1 MERVGTLIHKLQEQF
16 ANQQSAQ
23 HLMHTTQMLLAELQ
37 QQTTNQPVGKVAVTM
52 PFTINHAPVQAEEAK
67 PIATAQAISSFSST
81 IHSIEEVIAEP
92 ISTAVEPIVKAAPI
106 EAPIIAA
113 ATQALEE
120 PAVTNNV
127 TTSWL
132 FDPISTT
139 IPTLAQH
146 EELSKQ
152 ENSLNPST
160 KEVFELKD
168 VLALEEEKENLN
180 DKLKEN
186 KTEVAALLQG
196 TPVKDLRK
204 AIGINDRY
212 LFINEL
218 FRGDENMYERSI
230 KTINSFNIYPEAE
243 YWIQR
248 ELKVKLGW
256 LEEVEAVK
264 IFDQLVKRRFS

>member
-1 MERVGTLIHKLQEQF
+1 MERVGTLINKLQEQF
-16 ANQQSAQ
+16 AEQQSADR
-23 HLMHTTQMLLAELQ
+23 LMQTTQMLLAELQ
-37 QQTTNQPVGKVAVTM
+37 QSQIADISGKVAVIM
-52 PFTINHAPVQAEEAK
+52 PFNGATIPEKVYNPSVEVLNKEIEPINVVQEAAPNLNVLVETNLEVPIETTITEQIITSENIKEEAPV
-67 PIATAQAISSFSST
+67 T
-81 IHSIEEVIAEP
+81 HG
-92 ISTAVEPIVKAAPI
+92 
-106 EAPIIAA
+106 
-113 ATQALEE
+113 
-120 PAVTNNV
+120 
-127 TTSWL
+127 WL
-132 FDPISTT
+132 FDPIVPA
-139 IPTLAQH
+139 IPTIDQH
-146 EELSKQ
+146 VEKEAPIVVKPI
-152 ENSLNPST
+152 E

-168 VLALEEEKENLN
+168 VLFQEENQENLN

-186 KTEVAALLQG
+186 KTEIATILQG
-196 TPVKDLRK
+196 SPVKDLRK

-256 LEEVEAVK
+256 IEDHEAVK

>member
-1 MERVGTLIHKLQEQF
+1 MERVGTLINKLQEQF
-16 ANQQSAQ
+16 ASQQSADKLLQ
-23 HLMHTTQMLLAELQ
+23 TTQMLLAELQ
-37 QQTTNQPVGKVAVTM
+37 QTQKTDVIGKVAVIM
-52 PFTINHAPVQAEEAK
+52 PFNSAIIQDKDYNTTVESIESDVESVNVIHEVEPTLSVVTE
-67 PIATAQAISSFSST
+67 PIA
-81 IHSIEEVIAEP
+81 EVP
-92 ISTAVEPIVKAAPI
+92 IQPTLVEQITLKEAVKD
-106 EAPIIAA
+106 EA
-113 ATQALEE
+113 T
-120 PAVTNNV
+120 VTHA
-127 TTSWL
+127 WL
-132 FDPISTT
+132 FDPIVPN
-139 IPTLAQH
+139 IPTIDQH
-146 EELSKQ
+146 VEKETPLVEKPL
-152 ENSLNPST
+152 E

-168 VLALEEEKENLN
+168 VLYQEENQENLN

-186 KTEVAALLQG
+186 KTEIAAILQG
-196 TPVKDLRK
+196 SPVKDLRK

-256 LEEVEAVK
+256 IEDHEAVK

>member
-1 MERVGTLIHKLQEQF
+1 MERVGTLINKLHEQF
-16 ANQQSAQ
+16 AQEQSADK
-23 HLMHTTQMLLAELQ
+23 LLLTTQMLLAELQ
-37 QQTTNQPVGKVAVTM
+37 QLQVTNIPGKVSVIM
-52 PFTINHAPVQAEEAK
+52 PFAVANTAEKAYETTFEKVEHEVEPTNIIQEIEPV
-67 PIATAQAISSFSST
+67 I
-81 IHSIEEVIAEP
+81 IE
-92 ISTAVEPIVKAAPI
+92 AVEIPIVAKTEKNITEQPEI
-106 EAPIIAA
+106 PKTE
-113 ATQALEE
+113 LE
-120 PAVTNNV
+120 
-127 TTSWL
+127 TSDTHAWL
-132 FDPISTT
+132 FDPIMPT
-139 IPTLAQH
+139 IPTIDHHVENETPIIGKLAD
-146 EELSKQ
+146 
-152 ENSLNPST
+152 

-168 VLALEEEKENLN
+168 VLYQEENQENLN

-186 KTEVAALLQG
+186 KTEIAAILQG
-196 TPVKDLRK
+196 SPVKDLRK

-256 LEEVEAVK
+256 LEENEAVK